1 MHLWRHVAGQSLCNF
16 ENAWQRHQR
25 QSRQQLIHLAC
36 KVTTTHLESTN
47 QVGWSTPSE
56 TS

>member
-1 MHLWRHVAGQSLCNF
+1 VHLWRHVAGQSLCNF

-36 KVTTTHLESTN
+36 KVTTSHLESTN
-47 QVGWSTPSE
+47 HVGWSTPSE